1 MRRQALSRNRKCLN
15 KFNWPARE
23 HSVALCSDHVQSFCL
38 SSVVYVQG
46 AVGVSGGGDVRDRH
60 MVHVLLEVLLSDGL
74 VVKSHDEEL
83 FLNPLALFS
92 ESPLYGQ
99 HHLDFH
105 PHSTNCCPRCGCKSS
120 QV

>member
-1 MRRQALSRNRKCLN
+1 M
-15 KFNWPARE
+15 RE
-23 HSVALCSDHVQSFCL
+23 HSVALCSYHVQSFCL